1 MKKILLVDDEPWALD
16 RMERFISHYED
27 YQILGKYHSAIDAIR
42 AIERELPD
50 IIVTDICMAHV
61 DGLDM
66 IAKIQKRWRQQVGF
80 VIVSGYSQFDY
91 AKRALQLSVS
101 DYLLKPIM
109 EKELMEALRK
119 VAMKQELNKIEQTVE
134 ISKEKMSAEIKLAEK
149 MVKAMGLFDREMM
162 TQYFQE
168 MEEYISKHGQNQ
180 EIRSRIFWIVFTIL
194 DSRAENADHAFLEDW
209 KHKIQT
215 EVLSPDFNINK
226 LFGKHVRECALVLM
240 ERDGYHN
247 RRPIEYIKLYI
258 ESHYKDDISLGWFSE
273 KLYVNAAYL
282 GQKFKKETGVSVNR
296 FLHRFR
302 IEEAK
307 RLARTTDM
315 NWSEI
320 AAEVGYKN
328 YLSFFEHFQK
338 IEQISPSDF
347 KG

>member
-1 MKKILLVDDEPWALD
+1 MKHKFLTTILSATGRLCLPVLFCVPVFLNGCGNSGADSDDVMNVSIFCDGEMP
-16 RMERFISHYED
+16 S
-27 YQILGKYHSAIDAIR
+27 
-42 AIERELPD
+42 PD
-50 IIVTDICMAHV
+50 
-61 DGLDM
+61 
-66 IAKIQKRWRQQVGF
+66 
-80 VIVSGYSQFDY
+80 
-91 AKRALQLSVS
+91 
-101 DYLLKPIM
+101 
-109 EKELMEALRK
+109 
-119 VAMKQELNKIEQTVE
+119 NKI
-134 ISKEKMSAEIKLAEK
+134 
-149 MVKAMGLFDREMM
+149 
-162 TQYFQE
+162 
-168 MEEYISKHGQNQ
+168 
-180 EIRSRIFWIVFTIL
+180 
-194 DSRAENADHAFLEDW
+194 
-209 KHKIQT
+209 
-215 EVLSPDFNINK
+215 FNMNK